1 MVEAGWGGI
10 GEGSRWVGRAGEGS
24 GALKPPGLVRPVAA
38 AYVKVFS
45 RETVQDVFIRTSF
58 KQFSRVYHLYHCH

>member
-10 GEGSRWVGRAGEGS
+10 GGGIAAGGEGRGTREGS
-24 GALKPPGLVRPVAA
+24 GALKPPGLVRRVAA

-45 RETVQDVFIRTSF
+45 RETVLLVP
-58 KQFSRVYHLYHCH
+58 V